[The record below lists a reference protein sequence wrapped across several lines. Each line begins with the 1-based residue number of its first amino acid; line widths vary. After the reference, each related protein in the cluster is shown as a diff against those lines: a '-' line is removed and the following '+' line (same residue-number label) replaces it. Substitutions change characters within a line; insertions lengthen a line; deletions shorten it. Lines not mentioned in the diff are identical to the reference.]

1 MADALKRLF
10 GPANLASGLS
20 TVYTGVA
27 AHTATIK
34 TMTIVNTT
42 AAAISVALFIKSTSA
57 STAAADEIL
66 PSAVIEAGGFAM
78 CDSPQMISG
87 VEYLL
92 AVASATGLTITGHG
106 LDSS

>member
-20 TVYTGVA
+20 VVFTGTA

-42 AAAISVALFIKSTSA
+42 AAAITVALYIGAASA
-57 STAAADEIL
+57 TTAADQCIL
-66 PSAVIEAGGFAM
+66 PTATIEAGGFAM
-78 CDSPQMISG
+78 CDSPEMLSG
-87 VEYLL
+87 VEYLK